1 MLRSCSKM
9 FECLRRTFC
18 WVLGEDSRLPR
29 LVTEGQFEHSE
40 VGKFWVLFSV
50 KSCNRRRLAFFTFS
64 GSLGTRSYSSLH
76 AFDRS
81 GREISGAHD

>member
-9 FECLRRTFC
+9 FECLRRTCC

-29 LVTEGQFEHSE
+29 LVDHTE
-40 VGKFWVLFSV
+40 VGKFWLLFSV
-50 KSCNRRRLAFFTFS
+50 TWYNRRRLVLFTFS

-76 AFDRS
+76 ASDRS
-81 GREISGAHD
+81 G